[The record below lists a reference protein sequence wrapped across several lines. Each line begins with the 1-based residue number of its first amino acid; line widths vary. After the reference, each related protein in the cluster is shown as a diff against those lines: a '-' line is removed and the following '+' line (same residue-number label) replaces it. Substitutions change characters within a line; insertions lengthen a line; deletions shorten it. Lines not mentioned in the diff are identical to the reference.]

1 MGDLKNKKPQMI
13 IQKTGCQGKM
23 AFKWPM
29 GMVLRFGTRIV
40 MRTPATYVNSSHTH
54 FGIMIPGATKLNTS

>member
-23 AFKWPM
+23 AFKWPW
-29 GMVLRFGTRIV
+29 GWFSDLVQEL
-40 MRTPATYVNSSHTH
+40 
-54 FGIMIPGATKLNTS
+54 